1 MEKVLEYS
9 KKIWNAI
16 QSKDI
21 EFLAENTYPETVFV
35 HMGANIP
42 RDEELEVIRT
52 GRIEYKQIDVE
63 EVNVKA
69 MDSIVIVFT
78 KMKLTA
84 VVGGNEVVN
93 PFMVTEVYS
102 HNEDVL
108 KLATLAFTKILY

>member
-102 HNEDVL
+102 HTEDTL

>member
-1 MEKVLEYS
+1 MEKVLAYS

-21 EFLAENTYPETVFV
+21 DFLAENTYPETMFV

-52 GRIEYKQIDVE
+52 GRIEYKKIDVD

-69 MDSIVIVFT
+69 MASIVIVFT

-102 HNEDVL
+102 NDENKL
-108 KLATLAFTKILY
+108 KLASLTFTKILY